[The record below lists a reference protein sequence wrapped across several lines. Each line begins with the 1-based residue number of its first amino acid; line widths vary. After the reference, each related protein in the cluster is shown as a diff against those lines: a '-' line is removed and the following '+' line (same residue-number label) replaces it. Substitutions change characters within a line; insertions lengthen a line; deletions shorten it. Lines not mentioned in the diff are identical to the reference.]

1 MRRAIEVE
9 GLGHRGQPIPVASLH
24 RGILAS
30 GGIAGIDRKSGE
42 LTPDR
47 NEQVRLVFENVRAVL
62 TAAGAT
68 VDDVVKMTFFV
79 TDRALRDAV
88 NAEWTAMFPDPGS
101 RPARHTLT
109 QQLPPGM
116 AVQCELL
123 AVPGAAPRAEES

>member
-1 MRRAIEVE
+1 MRRSIEVE
-9 GLGHRGQPIPVASLH
+9 GLGHGGQPIPVASLH
-24 RGILAS
+24 RGFLAS
-30 GGIAGIDRKSGE
+30 GGIAGIDRKIGE

-47 NEQVRLVFENVRAVL
+47 NEQVRLVFENIRAVL

-79 TDRALRDAV
+79 ADRALRDAV

-123 AVPGAAPRAEES
+123 AVPRAEES